1 MNNKSLKE
9 FNKLLLNHFESIGA
23 SIIYLENQSASWIFY
38 YQRNIISGS
47 PGFKHHFL
55 SFYPPSQYQ
64 AQRGLVNKELVIL
77 SGREVNILRDNK
89 KETIGYFPRKWC
101 CFMNEGALEHG
112 KRTFVAIAAQLLAKK
127 FLQVFVRFKFPLST
141 K

>member
-1 MNNKSLKE
+1 MTQTHYPAGYRTVTMNNKSLKE

-23 SIIYLENQSASWIFY
+23 SIINLENQSASRIFY

-47 PGFKHHFL
+47 SGFKHHFL

-89 KETIGYFPRKWC
+89 KETIGVFHANDVVSLTR
-101 CFMNEGALEHG
+101 EH
-112 KRTFVAIAAQLLAKK
+112 
-127 FLQVFVRFKFPLST
+127 
-141 K
+141 

>member
-23 SIIYLENQSASWIFY
+23 NIIYLENQSASWIFY
-38 YQRNIISGS
+38 YQSNIISSS
-47 PGFKHHFL
+47 PGFKYHFL

-77 SGREVNILRDNK
+77 LGREVNILRDNK
-89 KETIGYFPRKWC
+89 KETIGYFPRKRC
-101 CFMNEGALEHG
+101 CS
-112 KRTFVAIAAQLLAKK
+112 
-127 FLQVFVRFKFPLST
+127 LST